1 MHDGATHSQ
10 ESRRDKDFDGSE
22 SRGEIQGDPMTP
34 KELWKHIEVKR
45 VGGKCSPEQSKRAE
59 YGMITVCDSVE
70 SIIKS
75 VLEVVK

>member
-1 MHDGATHSQ
+1 
-10 ESRRDKDFDGSE
+10 
-22 SRGEIQGDPMTP
+22 MTP